1 MELSDNFGGFSE
13 IARNGPLTTDYE
25 AFAETLLNLDLPQT
39 PFGQRRLLE
48 TDLRLPA
55 WHHPPPFARSFACN
69 SRIKLA
75 MRWAVVFSGG
85 IGLPALKIQ
94 STSA

>member
-55 WHHPPPFARSFACN
+55 WHHPPPFARSTA
-69 SRIKLA
+69 A
-75 MRWAVVFSGG
+75 FS
-85 IGLPALKIQ
+85 ALKFSIE
-94 STSA
+94 SNATYRSAASSSVGSGA

>member
-55 WHHPPPFARSFACN
+55 WHHPPPFASSTAAIC
-69 SRIKLA
+69 SGLA
-75 MRWAVVFSGG
+75 LHSSIA
-85 IGLPALKIQ
+85 
-94 STSA
+94 